1 MRGNLCQKSETWH
14 SIKKDKIKPN
24 IQYNLIG
31 YLLGNDEI
39 GTKSSDLLNI
49 PPVFVISS
57 IKPIIPPMARP
68 EITEPNINPLPLK
81 KGRIH
86 FGKKKSQEKKYFF
99 AVYNCLLE
107 FRILKTRN
115 F

>member
-1 MRGNLCQKSETWH
+1 MFNYERL
-14 SIKKDKIKPN
+14 KIKPN
-24 IQYNLIG
+24 IYYNLVG

-39 GTKSSDLLNI
+39 GTKASDLLNI

-81 KGRIH
+81 ERGRIH
-86 FGKKKSQEKKYFF
+86 LKKYLWKKSKM
-99 AVYNCLLE
+99 
-107 FRILKTRN
+107 
-115 F
+115 